1 MAPLFLELGD
11 QCVPASAQ
19 LGHAR
24 SCEHAPLERL
34 DEHRRRHSAL
44 VLDSA
49 LFLGS
54 ALVLDSALVLEKSA
68 SEGAAPSEGALEPHG
83 CLPAKG
89 VFGRLIR
96 EGPGDEDADRR
107 GGH

>member
-1 MAPLFLELGD
+1 VAPLFLELGD

-44 VLDSA
+44 LLGSA
-49 LFLGS
+49 LFLG
-54 ALVLDSALVLEKSA
+54 SALVLEKSA

-83 CLPAKG
+83 RLPANG